1 MSTRSPTPASAPAV
15 PAARAATGWRRHR
28 STLAIGGAL
37 LGALALVVLTQGPV
51 ARGADLDP
59 DNPGPDGA
67 QAVARVLDG
76 DGVDVRV
83 VRTADDFDQ
92 ADLDSGTLVVV
103 TSSGDLG
110 TSTTQRL
117 LARVGAADAGLL
129 VVDPTPALLAGL
141 GVEGDLARLEVEEGV
156 RGDCADPLFD
166 DLLLVV
172 DDARAVAGDGCFDDA
187 LSIDVAVDRTERPE
201 VTLLGAGQLL
211 SNDQVLRGD
220 NAAIALRL
228 LGPDERLVWYVAS
241 ADDQVADDG
250 VSISSL
256 LPPWIGPGMAIVL
269 FSTLLLVLWRGRR
282 LGPLASEPLPVVVKA
297 IETTRSRGRLYR
309 KSGDRAHAAEMLRS
323 ATQVRVAVRLRLGA
337 AADEATLVREVA
349 RHTGR
354 SESDVSAL
362 ITTTATA
369 PGSDR
374 DLITL
379 ANALAALEEEVR
391 RT

>member
-1 MSTRSPTPASAPAV
+1 MSTLLPASAPTV
-15 PAARAATGWRRHR
+15 PPPGRSTPWRRHR
-28 STLAIGGAL
+28 STLAIAGAL
-37 LGALALVVLTQGPV
+37 LAALALVILTQGPV
-51 ARGADLDP
+51 TRGAGLDP

-67 QAVARVLDG
+67 QAVARVLADQ
-76 DGVDVRV
+76 GVEVRV
-83 VRTADDFDQ
+83 ARTADDFDQ
-92 ADLDSGTLVVV
+92 VGLDADTLVVV
-103 TSSGDLG
+103 TSASDLG
-110 TSTTQRL
+110 ASTTQRL
-117 LARVGAADAGLL
+117 LAQVAASDSGLV
-129 VVDPTPALLAGL
+129 VVDPTSALLTGL
-141 GVEGDLARLEVEEGV
+141 GIGGDLAQVEVGEGV
-156 RGDCADPLFD
+156 RGDCLDPAYD

-172 DDARAVAGDGCFDDA
+172 DEARSLPSSGCFDDA
-187 LSIDVAVDRTERPE
+187 LSLDTAPGRPD

-228 LGPDERLVWYVAS
+228 LGSDDRLVWYVAS

-256 LPPWIGPGMAIVL
+256 LPPWIGPGLAIVL
-269 FSTLLLVLWRGRR
+269 FSTVLLVLWRGRR
-282 LGPLASEPLPVVVKA
+282 LGPLASEPLPVIVKA

-309 KSGDRAHAAEMLRS
+309 RSGDREHAAQTLRS
-323 ATQVRVAVRLRLGA
+323 ATRARAVVRLRLGA
-337 AADEATLVREVA
+337 GSDEVTVIREIA

-354 SESDVSAL
+354 SESDISDL
-362 ITTTATA
+362 IATTATA